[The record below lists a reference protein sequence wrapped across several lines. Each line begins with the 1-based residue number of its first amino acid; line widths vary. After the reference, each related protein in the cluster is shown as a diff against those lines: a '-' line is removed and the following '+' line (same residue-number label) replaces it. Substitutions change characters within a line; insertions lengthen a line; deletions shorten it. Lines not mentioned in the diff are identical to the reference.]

1 MRHQH
6 EESNPCPGAEQDA
19 GTYDVHVFE
28 QMVGEHHRS
37 SRIARATRLSAR
49 IGKIFVIGPSGSVQ
63 SAGIKIV
70 PMMTYAT
77 ERPRAAQ
84 SERRAVGR
92 QAIPSPMRMS
102 AIAPETIRSGPCRA
116 APLSAMS
123 SMPVS
128 HPGPSAMTPVAIQ
141 YSASTPNTKDFRRY
155 SVARHLPWTDAGCE
169 AIASCSDC
177 GGM

>member
-6 EESNPCPGAEQDA
+6 EEGNPCAGPEQDA

-28 QMVGEHHRS
+28 QRVGEHHRS

-49 IGKIFVIGPSGSVQ
+49 MGKIFNIGPSGSVQ
-63 SAGIKIV
+63 SAGIRIV
-70 PMMTYAT
+70 PTMTYAI
-77 ERPRAAQ
+77 ESPSAAQ

-102 AIAPETIRSGPCRA
+102 TAPEAIRSGPYRA

-123 SMPVS
+123 AMPVS

-141 YSASTPNTKDFRRY
+141 YSASTPNTTDFRR
-155 SVARHLPWTDAGCE
+155 
-169 AIASCSDC
+169 
-177 GGM
+177 